1 MAPASLKLSGITK
14 RYLGV
19 LALDHVDF
27 ECCPGEI
34 HAVLGENGSGKSTL
48 LGIASGATEADEGRV
63 TIMGKPLAA
72 ADPLMARHLGLA
84 IVYQDD
90 SLVRELTVAEN
101 LVLGAGDNTAPMS
114 GKHAWAARMLA
125 PYQLDIAPDMQV
137 GQLTPARRQFLEI
150 VKALISH
157 PRVLLLDEPTAS
169 LDETGVEMLSA
180 IVRRITAEGTAV
192 VYVSHRL
199 PEILA
204 LADRV
209 TILRDGVGQ
218 GTYKVDGTLSEADL
232 IALMVG
238 RPIEAEYPQRVGR
251 LAPEPVLTVADLGG
265 SGFRDLSFQLR
276 PGEILGFA
284 GAEGNGQR
292 DAIRALGGLAA
303 SCGVIICGGVQ
314 ATILSPAD
322 ALTAGLLSISADRS
336 QESMFPALGVRENMT
351 VQVLDDFAAA
361 GLVSPAREW
370 ARAQALA
377 DELNIVTPTLEQ
389 PISYLSGGNQQ
400 KTVLARAFLRKP
412 KVVLIDEPTQGV
424 DANARFDIYRA
435 VRAMMDGGASCIIN
449 SSDAMELAGICDRVL
464 VFSRGRVIRELQ
476 RADISEESI
485 VSAFLRSTEAAESH
499 TASHETDG
507 PLPALLRRLASGGSG
522 QWWVALAFLTLLML
536 VMATYA
542 ATSTDVFL
550 TKLNIRH
557 ILLATA
563 PLALVTMAQ
572 FNVLMVRGFDISV
585 GSLMS
590 LTVVLASFLIGAEA
604 AASEIAAGVA
614 LCLMAGIVV
623 GGINGALVRGLGVNP
638 VITTIATLS
647 VLQGIALFLRPSP
660 GGAISADFMDLL
672 AMQVNGIPL
681 SFYVILAAAIGGDAW
696 LYGTRGGL
704 NVRAVGFREQ
714 AARRNGVHIEF
725 VHMRAYLLSGLLAV
739 GAGFFL
745 SSEVG
750 VGHPVIGQ
758 GYTLT
763 SIAAAV
769 LGGAALNGG
778 RGSFAG
784 AMFGALF
791 FTTTINVITLL
802 GLNTGA
808 GIITSGALTL
818 FAVFLYSGWQP
829 LARLLTH
836 VRARFAPRPGA
847 MAAGG

>member
-1 MAPASLKLSGITK
+1 MASASLKLSGVTK
-14 RYLGV
+14 RYPGV

-27 ECCPGEI
+27 ECGPGEI

-48 LGIASGATEADEGRV
+48 LGIAGGATEPDEGRV
-63 TIMGKPLAA
+63 TIMGEPLTA
-72 ADPLMARHLGLA
+72 ADPLLARRLGLA
-84 IVYQDD
+84 VVYQDD
-90 SLVRELTVAEN
+90 SLVRELSVAEN
-101 LVLGAGDNTAPMS
+101 LVLGARDGTTRMS
-114 GKHAWAARMLA
+114 GKHDWAARLLA

-137 GQLTPARRQFLEI
+137 GQLTPAQRQFLEI
-150 VKALISH
+150 VKALASN
-157 PRVLLLDEPTAS
+157 PKVLLLDEPTAS
-169 LDETGVEMLSA
+169 LDVSGVEMLSA

-218 GTYKVDGTLSEADL
+218 GTYEVNASLSEADL

-238 RPIEAEYPQRVGR
+238 RPIETEYPQRGDP
-251 LAPEPVLTVADLGG
+251 AAQEPVLTAANL
-265 SGFRDLSFQLR
+265 SGRAFAGLSFQLR

-292 DAIRALGGLAA
+292 DAIRALGGLVPSRGAI
-303 SCGVIICGGVQ
+303 SCGGVP
-314 ATILSPAD
+314 AIVFSPVDALAAGILSV
-322 ALTAGLLSISADRS
+322 SADRA
-336 QESMFPALGVRENMT
+336 QESVFPVLGVRENMT
-351 VQVLDDFAAA
+351 VQVLDDFVSL
-361 GLVSPAREW
+361 GLVSPARERI
-370 ARAQALA
+370 RAQALA
-377 DELNIVTPTLEQ
+377 TELNIVTPTLEQ
-389 PISYLSGGNQQ
+389 PISHLSGGNQQ
-400 KTVLARAFLRKP
+400 KAVLARAFLRKP
-412 KVVLIDEPTQGV
+412 NVVLIDEPTQGV

-435 VRAMMDGGASCIIN
+435 VQAVVDGGAGCIVN

-485 VSAFLRSTEAAESH
+485 VAAFLRSTEVAGSRAVFRH
-499 TASHETDG
+499 ADG
-507 PLPALLRRLASGGSG
+507 PLRALLHRLASGGSG
-522 QWWVALAFLTLLML
+522 QWWVALLFLTLLML
-536 VMATYA
+536 VMVAYA
-542 ATSTDVFL
+542 AINTDVFL
-550 TKLNIRH
+550 TELNIRH

-585 GSLMS
+585 GSMMS

-604 AASEIAAGVA
+604 EPNEIAMGVA
-614 LCLMAGIVV
+614 LCLVAGVIV
-623 GGINGALVRGLGVNP
+623 GGVNGGLTRGVGINP

-660 GGAISADFMDLL
+660 AGGINGGFMDLL
-672 AMQVNGIPL
+672 AFQVGGIPL
-681 SFYVILAAAIGGDAW
+681 SFFLILAAAIGGDVW
-696 LYGTRGGL
+696 LYGTRSGL
-704 NVRAVGFREQ
+704 KMRAVGFREQ
-714 AARRNGVHIEF
+714 AARRNGVHIDF
-725 VHMRAYLLSGLLAV
+725 VHMRAYLMSCLLAV

-778 RGSFAG
+778 RGSFVG
-784 AMFGALF
+784 ALFGALF
-791 FTTTINVITLL
+791 FTTSVNVITLL

-808 GIITSGALTL
+808 GVITSGALTL

-829 LARLLTH
+829 LARLLT
-836 VRARFAPRPGA
+836 RARARLAETSA
-847 MAAGG
+847 MAGVS